1 MNACELNDAINS
13 FRANYSG
20 RLWFAAH
27 DICTGRFENVLTD
40 LRRNRYPAAHA
51 LDLIDTAEER
61 GILAG
66 ITARVYRERVRRL
79 EVPL

>member
-1 MNACELNDAINS
+1 M
-13 FRANYSG
+13 
-20 RLWFAAH
+20 
-27 DICTGRFENVLTD
+27 T
-40 LRRNRYPAAHA
+40 AHA